1 MNDKVKTM
9 MNLFLIETNELKDV
23 KKGWK
28 TIAKS
33 RIAAAN
39 VNEAL
44 KIVERRFT
52 KYQYIHEV
60 ISEKESTLDSTV
72 RRYF

>member
-1 MNDKVKTM
+1 M
-9 MNLFLIETNELKDV
+9 MNLFLVETKELKDV
-23 KKGWK
+23 KNGWK
-28 TIAKS
+28 TIAKT
-33 RIAAAN
+33 RVTAAN

-60 ISEKESTLDSTV
+60 ISEKESTQDCKV
-72 RRYF
+72 RRLF

>member
-1 MNDKVKTM
+1 M
-9 MNLFLIETNELKDV
+9 MNLFLIETKELKDV

-28 TIAKS
+28 TIAKT
-33 RIAAAN
+33 RVAAAN

-60 ISEKESTLDSTV
+60 ILEKESILDSTV

>member
-1 MNDKVKTM
+1 
-9 MNLFLIETNELKDV
+9 MNLFLIETKELKDV

-28 TIAKS
+28 TIAKT

-52 KYQYIHEV
+52 KYQQIHEV

>member
-1 MNDKVKTM
+1 M
-9 MNLFLIETNELKDV
+9 MNLFLIETKELKDV

-28 TIAKS
+28 TIAKT
-33 RIAAAN
+33 RIAAAS